1 MRISSKCSLALHI
14 LLLLAVYKHDKLTS
28 EIMDA
33 YPQHSYTIIST
44 TRHDTRYDEKAAR
57 SRANR
62 DDTRDGRLKAHQRS
76 KRHNNLDGILRRRSR
91 FFSKLHSSA
100 QKSI

>member
-33 YPQHSYTIIST
+33 YPQYSYTIIST
-44 TRHDTRYDEKAAR
+44 TEELYQSVDDAR
-57 SRANR
+57 PEE
-62 DDTRDGRLKAHQRS
+62 
-76 KRHNNLDGILRRRSR
+76 IPP
-91 FFSKLHSSA
+91 
-100 QKSI
+100 